1 MGRSSTFAFPGSACY
16 PRSRS
21 AMTGMNPASLEEF
34 FPVRPQVELK
44 SPSRAI
50 LFDQSPIDFSNGC
63 RIHERFVGLL
73 SHTQVDLPFANYA
86 INNYMRNMDTA
97 RPELSR

>member
-1 MGRSSTFAFPGSACY
+1 MSLY
-16 PRSRS
+16 PLFESLCHR
-21 AMTGMNPASLEEF
+21 ASLEES
-34 FPVRPQVELK
+34 FPVRPQVELE

-73 SHTQVDLPFANYA
+73 FNTQVDLPFANYA